1 MPKTLAQIQKQIAR
15 LEEQANAI
23 KQREVA
29 GVIARIREA
38 ISFYK
43 LTPADLA
50 LAAPAAGAKPRK
62 TRKPRSAPAG
72 KKAATT
78 VKYRGEAGQTWSGRG
93 RRPTWFNE
101 ALAAGKTAEQL
112 AA

>member
-38 ISFYK
+38 ITFYK

-50 LAAPAAGAKPRK
+50 LAVPGSGAKPRK
-62 TRKPRSAPAG
+62 TRKPR
-72 KKAATT
+72 KAAARKKSPAV
-78 VKYRGEAGQTWSGRG
+78 VKFRGEAGQTWSGRG
-93 RRPTWFNE
+93 RRPKWFTD
-101 ALAAGKTAEQL
+101 ALAAGKTPAQL